1 MAKTAAAAFAGL
13 KLGEQVKDAVTL
25 AARYDQLGI
34 VMSRVGENTGRSAV
48 ELAALD
54 QQLQA
59 AGISAIQSRNNII
72 KMMSAN
78 IDLAQATKLA
88 RLAQDAAVVGNLN
101 SSESFERLIK
111 GIQSAE
117 KETLETLGLNVNFQ
131 RSYEK
136 LAAQLGKNA
145 DQLTVTEK
153 VQAGVNAAME
163 AGKNIAGAYAD
174 SLDNPLKKLQ
184 STSRLVENLK
194 KDLGE
199 GAMPA
204 FGVAVDAYSDS
215 LKLLSENLGTVSQV
229 LETGFYAALGR
240 TAGALTQKAIA
251 SALATKA
258 SIAEAK
264 ADADSARQSALTAQA
279 KQLEAKSVVELAS
292 LEVSAAQGKVASD
305 RARQQSNLANLQ
317 SVQATLA
324 AEMGLEQQRL
334 KAQITEQGRAASV
347 ARMAEIRLSETAII
361 RQIQAAEAALAATT
375 VAASAEVQAA
385 YARRT
390 AAVAAHAEATA
401 IANAAVAASTKAAA
415 DASVAANTFARAGTG
430 LLGVMGG
437 PLGLA
442 VTAGAVAASFIDWGG
457 SAQKATIGLD
467 DMQRSVV
474 DLRAEFQSLKR
485 DQQEAALV
493 AWQEKQIAAADAVTA
508 RFDVL
513 RQSLRDALV
522 APGDARSGGY
532 AQQLQQYQQL
542 IDRLNEAKAS
552 GADLSPI
559 LREVADRFNVPAA
572 ALDSWI
578 SQAGAISKASDES
591 QEAAKRLGALTD
603 AMRENTAAVREN
615 NLANVE
621 TDEAGNK
628 YLAQLQRQAD
638 FAGKLTEVQRVNIA
652 IEKGY
657 AGVLSESDKALALK
671 NAALIDQA
679 NALKG
684 SIKLT
689 NDSANAYQA
698 LYDRLYPAEAAQ
710 RRYTKEVE
718 LLEAKLKGDQ
728 LADAIHRLN
737 FAMEGADATGP
748 ADAIEEYRKELEA
761 LEDKINP
768 AGKAAKDF
776 AAEQKRLREEIER
789 TGDPT
794 GKWTALLQENERQ
807 FEQNT
812 RATSEWAKWT
822 EGALDRVD
830 AAFADAWRN
839 IGDGFSSFRD
849 SLTNAFKQMLA
860 ELAHMAITKPI
871 IMQIGAAM
879 GIGGGA
885 GQAVSMMGGSAGS
898 GGLDAFGLLRNGY
911 SIANSGFG
919 QAVAQGWG
927 NGGFSGAIS
936 SGWNYGSNALGGFF
950 GSGAANSGGSAIA
963 DYTGAQFGNWVGAQN
978 AAATTWGSAATG
990 MGAIAGGLS
999 GAYMGYQRSGI
1010 KGAVAGGVGGW
1021 GGGTLG
1027 TMAGAAAASALSGTA
1042 MGAALGSVLPG
1053 IGTVIGAALGAAF
1066 GSKLFGGD
1074 WETKDAG
1081 LAFSVTD
1088 GDFLGQQFEY
1098 QKKKGGLFSSDK
1110 KRTRFSALDEETAAQ
1125 FQAAFDATEDT
1136 VSDLLARIGVSVNA
1150 GALDGLEIARRQIS
1164 TKGKTEEEIQAAIA
1178 EWFEFAGDRMIA
1190 EIDKGVGG
1198 FGYSLEELTR
1208 RINVFEGVN
1217 DSLELINVAVL
1228 DLSAHSMELANG
1240 IAEAAGGM
1248 DALSANVATY
1258 YGAFFSAAEQQE
1270 KTLQQLLE
1278 TFDDAGITIAKSR
1291 SEYRGMVE
1299 AIDVTTE
1306 SGSELFNTLMA
1317 LSGQAAQYYSIL
1329 EQQGAALIGAAGSA
1343 YAALQRSIANQQ
1355 QEIQRAA
1362 SSTASAINAL
1372 TGVSN
1377 SLDAAL
1383 KRLRGSSDDTVRML
1397 RAQAVMT
1404 LNSAL
1409 VTARAG
1415 GSLADYA
1422 GLQDALDVASN
1433 MDTSLYRSLEDFE
1446 REQGRTANLIA
1457 ELEKVNG
1464 KQLSAEEQM
1473 LEQYEKQL
1481 SKLDEQLAFAQSQ
1494 LDALNGIDN
1503 SIMSVAAAIA
1513 AMNASVVAAL
1523 QGLPKGAAQANT
1535 PQNNRSIIDTI
1546 YQSVLGR
1553 GTEGDEA
1560 GAAFWANALQSG
1572 KATYQDIAASIAK
1585 GALGNSAESAA
1596 TKKSAE
1602 EYLKGLGIPGFA
1614 SGGLFGGGLRIVG
1627 EKGPEL
1633 EVTGPSRIYNAGQT
1647 AAMLSGAGSTEE
1659 LRALRSEVA
1668 GLRSALGA
1676 IAKYTESTAY
1686 GVRQMNEIGLP
1697 QPEAA

>member
-1 MAKTAAAAFAGL
+1 MAAQDVQGMLVRIEATTAQLRAEMKRADAAVGNATKGIDKQLSKVDGAFGRLEAGAGKAASAIRTLAPALAGL
-13 KLGEQVKDAVTL
+13 ATIEALRRTQQLGEEFTLLEARVKRLSGGTAEAAVT
-25 AARYDQLGI
+25 Y
-34 VMSRVGENTGRSAV
+34 
-48 ELAALD
+48 
-54 QQLQA
+54 
-59 AGISAIQSRNNII
+59 
-72 KMMSAN
+72 
-78 IDLAQATKLA
+78 A
-88 RLAQDAAVVGNLN
+88 RLAEVARNSGTSLGDTVKLWESLTGTLHELGATDAQVVRLTDTLQKIGVIGG
-101 SSESFERLIK
+101 SS
-111 GIQSAE
+111 
-117 KETLETLGLNVNFQ
+117 
-131 RSYEK
+131 
-136 LAAQLGKNA
+136 AQ
-145 DQLTVTEK
+145 
-153 VQAGVNAAME
+153 
-163 AGKNIAGAYAD
+163 
-174 SLDNPLKKLQ
+174 
-184 STSRLVENLK
+184 
-194 KDLGE
+194 
-199 GAMPA
+199 
-204 FGVAVDAYSDS
+204 
-215 LKLLSENLGTVSQV
+215 
-229 LETGFYAALGR
+229 
-240 TAGALTQKAIA
+240 
-251 SALATKA
+251 
-258 SIAEAK
+258 
-264 ADADSARQSALTAQA
+264 
-279 KQLEAKSVVELAS
+279 
-292 LEVSAAQGKVASD
+292 EVSAALRQLGQGLAGGVIRAEEFNSVIEGMPELGREIARGLGVPFGELRQLMLDGELTSERVLGAIQKRAVDVDAEFAKLPRTVAQASNALTND
-305 RARQQSNLANLQ
+305 LGRAISALDKAIGGSTNLARFLD
-317 SVQATLA
+317 TLA
-324 AEMGLEQQRL
+324 KG
-334 KAQITEQGRAASV
+334 
-347 ARMAEIRLSETAII
+347 IRL
-361 RQIQAAEAALAATT
+361 
-375 VAASAEVQAA
+375 
-385 YARRT
+385 
-390 AAVAAHAEATA
+390 
-401 IANAAVAASTKAAA
+401 
-415 DASVAANTFARAGTG
+415 
-430 LLGVMGG
+430 
-437 PLGLA
+437 
-442 VTAGAVAASFIDWGG
+442 TAG
-457 SAQKATIGLD
+457 
-467 DMQRSVV
+467 
-474 DLRAEFQSLKR
+474 DLTDFE
-485 DQQEAALV
+485 
-493 AWQEKQIAAADAVTA
+493 
-508 RFDVL
+508 
-513 RQSLRDALV
+513 
-522 APGDARSGGY
+522 
-532 AQQLQQYQQL
+532 
-542 IDRLNEAKAS
+542 RLNELLAERARVQQSLDMAERRTLLSAKERAAYDDRLKKLN
-552 GADLSPI
+552 GEI
-559 LREVADRFNVPAA
+559 LEIQNRRV
-572 ALDSWI
+572 
-578 SQAGAISKASDES
+578 QQQK
-591 QEAAKRLGALTD
+591 
-603 AMRENTAAVREN
+603 
-615 NLANVE
+615 
-621 TDEAGNK
+621 DEAKEIKATGAARNEEYDK
-628 YLAQLQRQAD
+628 YLAKLKDSAALHGANTEVAKVRYAIEKGEL
-638 FAGKLTEVQRVNIA
+638 GKLTEAQQQALLRYAQEKDAKVEAAKAGTANAQAAREQAAAIDGLIA
-652 IEKGY
+652 KYDPAAKAQAEYEKGIALADEALLKNKY
-657 AGVLSESDKALALK
+657 TTEQYQKVVQGLYTDLNKPIWDKQNEASDKAKEALK
-671 NAALIDQA
+671 KLDDQ
-679 NALKG
+679 LE
-684 SIKLT
+684 SVR
-689 NDSANAYQA
+689 
-698 LYDRLYPAEAAQ
+698 DRLDPVRAATKRLTAE
-710 RRYTKEVE
+710 KE
-718 LLEAKLKGDQ
+718 LLKEALDKGR
-728 LADAIHRLN
+728 IS
-737 FAMEGADATGP
+737 F
-748 ADAIEEYRKELEA
+748 EEYT
-761 LEDKINP
+761 
-768 AGKAAKDF
+768 
-776 AAEQKRLREEIER
+776 QSV
-789 TGDPT
+789 
-794 GKWTALLQENERQ
+794 ALLDKEYDE
-807 FEQNT
+807 NT
-812 RATSEWAKWT
+812 RATSEWAQWT
-822 EGALDRVD
+822 ESALERVD

-849 SLTNAFKQMLA
+849 SLTDAFKQMLA
-860 ELAHMAITKPI
+860 ELAHLAITRPI
-871 IMQIGAAM
+871 VMQIGAAL

-885 GQAVSMMGGSAGS
+885 GQAVSMLGGSAGS
-898 GGLDAFGLLRNGY
+898 GGMDVFGLLRNGY

-919 QAVAQGWG
+919 QSVAAGWNSGQGVF
-927 NGGFSGAIS
+927 GGLKGAAS
-936 SGWNYGSNALGGFF
+936 AGWNYGSTTLGSLF
-950 GSGAANSGGSAIA
+950 GGSSAA
-963 DYTGAQFGNWVGAQN
+963 GAMVNGTYQLGASTMPATVDLIGNTVSQGGNIVGTASGMTSV
-978 AAATTWGSAATG
+978 APTWGSAATG
-990 MGAIAGGLS
+990 LGSIAGGLS

-1010 KGAVAGGVGGW
+1010 KGAVAGGLGGW

-1066 GSKLFGGD
+1066 GSKLFGGA

-1088 GDFLGQQFEY
+1088 GDFLGQQYEY
-1098 QKKKGGLFSSDK
+1098 QKKKGGLFSSNK

-1136 VSDLLARIGVSVNA
+1136 VSDLLARIGVSVND
-1150 GALDGLEIARRQIS
+1150 GALDGLEIARRKIS
-1164 TKGKTEEEIQAAIA
+1164 TKGKTEEEISAAIA

-1291 SEYRGMVE
+1291 SEYREMVE

-1317 LSGQAAQYYSIL
+1317 LSGQAAQYYDIL

-1464 KQLSAEEQM
+1464 KQLSAEQKM

-1503 SIMSVAAAIA
+1503 SIMGVAAAIA

-1560 GAAFWANALQSG
+1560 GAAFWANALQNG
-1572 KATYQDIAASIAK
+1572 TATYQDIAASIAK

-1602 EYLKGLGIPGFA
+1602 QYLKGLGIPGFA
-1614 SGGLFGGGLRIVG
+1614 SGGMHLGGAAIVG

-1633 EVTGPSRIYNAGQT
+1633 MVSGPARIYNASQT
-1647 AAMLSGAGSTEE
+1647 AAMLGGGGDAAKEV
-1659 LRALRSEVA
+1659 RALRNDFA
-1668 GLRSALGA
+1668 GMMDALRSV
-1676 IAKYTESTAY
+1676 AKHTMKTAQRVEFLERWDY
-1686 GVRQMNEIGLP
+1686 DGLP
-1697 QPEAA
+1697 EARAV